1 MCWLDRLIASRTREF
16 ALASLLHDL
25 ARSPLRRLGGSALA
39 KFRHESFTAT
49 HRYIGLA
56 AKMQAARENVYVP
69 EFQAKKGLKLWKDLG
84 RLRVHWYAKK
94 LTQVFIA

>member
-1 MCWLDRLIASRTREF
+1 
-16 ALASLLHDL
+16 
-25 ARSPLRRLGGSALA
+25 
-39 KFRHESFTAT
+39 
-49 HRYIGLA
+49 
-56 AKMQAARENVYVP
+56 MQAASENVYVP